1 MLIAVPIPLPLSYT
15 TGSQPAHVSGAINVV
30 LVTCLR
36 FHSLKMMQAAY
47 SGELGVLGWITEY
60 FGLYSNI
67 TKAYAKTAIN
77 PTIPPEPIATALS
90 MFSLPNFSNS
100 SFTS

>member
-30 LVTCLR
+30 LVTCMR
-36 FHSLKMMQAAY
+36 FHSLNMMRA
-47 SGELGVLGWITEY
+47 ELGVLGWITEY
-60 FGLYSNI
+60 FGFYSNI
-67 TKAYAKTAIN
+67 TKTYAKTAIN

-90 MFSLPNFSNS
+90 IFNLPNLSNS